1 MSSTSKNTA
10 KYHRYKNELVI
21 CYRSFSASCLAS
33 VKTLS
38 SWIFLRLTW
47 YRDDLLSL
55 VGWSCFIG
63 SYWWEKLSWLKSYIM
78 FVLATRLVCNVVIYL
93 TAMKRLLEFQGYQPR
108 PFPLQPPPRKM
119 IPEPRRLS
127 LPPNFSAEWKNIGSK
142 RQKIGLKKQKFSFI
156 NSEDRITNCKIFQ
169 QSLSMP
175 AIETWAVKPLS
186 IHLSLKI
193 QCSKFYFY
201 LYLKFQSIFLNGK
214 STVAGSTVHY
224 FMNIVINMPHP

>member
-47 YRDDLLSL
+47 IRDDLLSL

-63 SYWWEKLSWLKSYIM
+63 SYWWEKLSRLKSYIM

-108 PFPLQPPPRKM
+108 PFPLQPPPRKI
-119 IPEPRRLS
+119 IPEPRRPS
-127 LPPNFSAEWKNIGSK
+127 LPPNFSADWKNIGSK
-142 RQKIGLKKQKFSFI
+142 RQKNGLKNKSFHSLIVKTVSPIVKSFS
-156 NSEDRITNCKIFQ
+156 N
-169 QSLSMP
+169 
-175 AIETWAVKPLS
+175 
-186 IHLSLKI
+186 H
-193 QCSKFYFY
+193 
-201 LYLKFQSIFLNGK
+201 
-214 STVAGSTVHY
+214 
-224 FMNIVINMPHP
+224 